1 MENIWGF
8 FPAGILALLRKAP
21 AAKWPCVTW
30 KMGKESTEAA
40 TLTWRVINSLPDK
53 YISRCR
59 DYFRVI
65 PPHILTHLNIQYFRH
80 SEVAMAW
87 GPVSGLD
94 CIAVCLFG
102 RAQSCKLFAQQASSA
117 LWENSHMVVGEYDSM
132 CVFIEKWLDTGRP
145 AVRAQPLVPVSVTS
159 LNNYNNVGSNWVKR
173 RR

>member
-8 FPAGILALLRKAP
+8 FSLRAFWLCCAKLLQRNDHVLLE
-21 AAKWPCVTW
+21 KWE
-30 KMGKESTEAA
+30 KGSTEAA
-40 TLTWRVINSLPDK
+40 TSTCRVINSLPDK
-53 YISRCR
+53 YISCCR
-59 DYFRVI
+59 DYFRVM
-65 PPHILTHLNIQYFRH
+65 PPHILSHLNIQHFRP
-80 SEVAMAW
+80 SEVAW

-94 CIAVCLFG
+94 CFSVCLFG

-117 LWENSHMVVGEYDSM
+117 LWENSHMVVREYDSM
-132 CVFIEKWLDTGRP
+132 CVFIEKWLDRGRP